1 MMRFSALVG
10 RWGWLWLAWLLAA
23 SPAAAQ
29 PRPSGGFQ
37 LVRPGK
43 RAVHFPF
50 ITQRNLIIVA
60 VRLNGRGPYNFL
72 LDTGVATSLL
82 TDSALADSLGL
93 THGTTYRLTG
103 VGGQDSGLTAYE
115 AVGVRVEL
123 PGILAPRLSWLVLN
137 SDVLDLS
144 GYAGM
149 PVKGI
154 LGSELFH
161 SLVIAIQPQQNRIV
175 AYDPAQFRAPR
186 GHRWAT
192 LPLRL
197 EQYKAYL
204 TAQVEQL
211 PASASAAP
219 LPLKLLLDTGAGHA
233 LSLET
238 TADPRLRLPA
248 TRLRTDLGRGLSG
261 LVSGYLGRVAS
272 VRLGHYYLPQVLTS
286 FPDST
291 QVHQRLSAG
300 ERSRQGNLGYEM
312 LKRFSII
319 IDYPHERLLLRSAGA
334 LRAPFE
340 YDMCGLDLLAT
351 GPNYRRY
358 LVQRVV
364 PDSPAATAGISS
376 GEELMSVNF
385 LPVSSLSITELS
397 RLLRLQDG
405 LQLFLVLRRPSGEL
419 HPASIRLKRRI

>member
-1 MMRFSALVG
+1 MHFSALVG
-10 RWGWLWLAWLLAA
+10 CWSWLWLAWLLAA
-23 SPAAAQ
+23 GPAVAQ
-29 PRPSGGFQ
+29 PQSAKFR
-37 LVRPGK
+37 LARPGK

-50 ITQRNLIIVA
+50 VTQRNLIIVA
-60 VRLNGRGPYNFL
+60 ARLNGHGPFNFL
-72 LDTGVATSLL
+72 LDTGVSTSLL
-82 TDSALADSLGL
+82 TDPALADSLGL
-93 THGTTYRLTG
+93 THGAAYHLTG
-103 VGGQDSGLTAYE
+103 VGGQESGLTAYE

-123 PGILAPRLSWLVLN
+123 PGVVAPRLNWLVLN
-137 SDVLDLS
+137 SDALDLS

-149 PVKGI
+149 PITGI

-175 AYDPAQFRAPR
+175 AYDPAQFRAPW
-186 GHRWAT
+186 GHRWAI

-197 EQYKAYL
+197 EHYKAYL

-211 PASASAAP
+211 PTSASAVP
-219 LPLKLLLDTGAGHA
+219 LSLKLLLDTGAGHA
-233 LSLET
+233 LSIET
-238 TADPRLRLPA
+238 TADPRLRLPTA
-248 TRLRTDLGRGLSG
+248 RLRTDLGRGLSG

-286 FPDST
+286 FPDSA
-291 QVHQRLSAG
+291 QVHQRLSAS

-312 LKRFSII
+312 LKRFSVI
-319 IDYPHERLLLRSAGA
+319 IDYPHERLLLRSAGE

-376 GEELMSVNF
+376 GEELLSINF

-419 HPASIRLKRRI
+419 HSASIRLKRQI